1 MYVLKYILYYL
12 LNACGKDCTRS
23 TARAKVRTSSGVND
37 PRHGKKK
44 KNQAISHW
52 MAISSSREDYFILV
66 VGDHFLFFL
75 IVNKKVSLRAHSAVI

>member
-37 PRHGKKK
+37 PRRGKK
-44 KNQAISHW
+44 KNQAISHR